1 MFVQRSKGDL
11 GSSTFLFLNIALLAK
26 WRCAFFKEREILWGV
41 VIESKYGGWRGFVRE
56 EDSPQFSIWWRDL
69 KLSCGSGGMNGWFDR
84 RLKWKIGEGDQA
96 IFWLNNWAGE
106 ESLASKI
113 PRLYSLSK
121 QQNECTKNMGHWR
134 EGGWVWKFEWTM
146 EMFEW
151 EKS

>member
-1 MFVQRSKGDL
+1 
-11 GSSTFLFLNIALLAK
+11 
-26 WRCAFFKEREILWGV
+26 
-41 VIESKYGGWRGFVRE
+41 
-56 EDSPQFSIWWRDL
+56 
-69 KLSCGSGGMNGWFDR
+69 MNGWFDR

-96 IFWLNNWAGE
+96 IFWLDNWVGE

-151 EKS
+151 EKRSGGSMESLLLVVGYKIGLTKFTGSTYKPT